1 MKPRLQSRDGN
12 FRAMRIRS
20 FSGRPGLEPEA
31 ISSTF
36 FCGTRRFRFNG
47 RSFMRMSFPL
57 PIHWT
62 TFMRCSLRTASSA
75 ARAVRPA
82 RAALEQRFRPH
93 SGGRHSADAR
103 IHYCAGR
110 GTRKNLPL
118 AARHSA
124 RRLRLEPSDRLVRN
138 HGAERFLRSLS
149 CPYCSYHRRVRR
161 GGADAG
167 GACGTCPPDQ
177 HALLG

>member
-20 FSGRPGLEPEA
+20 FSGRPGLELEA

-75 ARAVRPA
+75 ARAVRTA
-82 RAALEQRFRPH
+82 RAAGRLNVPPHLLRRCSPGRSWTSMKADSSRPAFRKFFRICWR
-93 SGGRHSADAR
+93 STSTTKRTSAGPTGFITPTCSAAEWMTCR
-103 IHYCAGR
+103 AGTAFPTSLR
-110 GTRKNLPL
+110 R
-118 AARHSA
+118 AAFR
-124 RRLRLEPSDRLVRN
+124 
-138 HGAERFLRSLS
+138 
-149 CPYCSYHRRVRR
+149 
-161 GGADAG
+161 
-167 GACGTCPPDQ
+167 
-177 HALLG
+177 